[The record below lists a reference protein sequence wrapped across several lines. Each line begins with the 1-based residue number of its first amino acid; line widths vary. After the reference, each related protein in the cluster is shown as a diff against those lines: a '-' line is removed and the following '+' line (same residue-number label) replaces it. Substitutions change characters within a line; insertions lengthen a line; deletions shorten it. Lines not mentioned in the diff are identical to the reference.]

1 MLAVASGQVQ
11 SSDARLLENALAAA
25 VPHRSL
31 LATIRHGVVI
41 GAIAT
46 TLQIFALVALLYV
59 CGIIAS

>member
-11 SSDARLLENALAAA
+11 NRDVRLFEGA
-25 VPHRSL
+25 PHRSL

-46 TLQIFALVALLYV
+46 TLQLFALVALLYF

>member
-1 MLAVASGQVQ
+1 MLAVASGQPQ
-11 SSDARLLENALAAA
+11 NSDARLLENALAAA
-25 VPHRSL
+25 APYRSL

-46 TLQIFALVALLYV
+46 TLQIFALVALLYF

>member
-11 SSDARLLENALAAA
+11 NADARMFAGASQ
-25 VPHRSL
+25 PSL

-46 TLQIFALVALLYV
+46 TLQLFALVALLYV

>member
-1 MLAVASGQVQ
+1 MLAVASAQVQ
-11 SSDARLLENALAAA
+11 NSDARLFEA

-31 LATIRHGVVI
+31 IATIRHGVVI

-46 TLQIFALVALLYV
+46 TLQLFALVALLYV

>member
-1 MLAVASGQVQ
+1 MLAVASAQVQ
-11 SSDARLLENALAAA
+11 NSDARLFET

-46 TLQIFALVALLYV
+46 TLQLFALVALLYA

>member
-1 MLAVASGQVQ
+1 MLAVASGQGQ
-11 SSDARLLENALAAA
+11 TSNARLLEHALAEAA
-25 VPHRSL
+25 PHRSL

-46 TLQIFALVALLYV
+46 TLQIFARVALLYF

>member
-1 MLAVASGQVQ
+1 MLAVASGQTQ
-11 SSDARLLENALAAA
+11 NSDTRLLENALAAA
-25 VPHRSL
+25 APYRSL

-46 TLQIFALVALLYV
+46 TLQLAALIALLYF